1 MRACAPRTEQGGADD
16 SRLSSATVAP
26 ASREAPRASSESTD
40 RVPSLGRRDLAG
52 LIAAAAI
59 VAAVAL
65 ALGPVTPQIEFNRG
79 LGFDGIVYADMVA
92 AMRGQSTG
100 ALLTEAPPYAYRP
113 VAPALVAWSGLDVS
127 RGFLLLNVSSFILSG
142 PLVFLLLR
150 RYGAATSAG
159 LLGVFWWATLPAG
172 LRYAI
177 YDPVLT
183 DGVGLLFMFGVL
195 VAIAYRMTTVFA
207 AVLALGVLVRENL
220 AIFAPF
226 AWLSLLP
233 LGWRKATA
241 LAGLAALPAAAAF
254 IFVHVA
260 PPIASP
266 HAFDWLYFV
275 AENCE
280 RLLGNAGGRAW
291 RFAAAGVTSLGLVFA
306 LPILFARPSRDFVR
320 SRSYWRYF
328 VLASLAA
335 MIAGGYDWDR
345 YFLYFAPL
353 LLILVFAVCVRTLSL
368 RRAALLTLI
377 QLIAVRFAWPLG
389 ASEADYLAYNVS
401 TMDLSRLAVVA
412 VLSCACV
419 AASVAVVRWPISLG
433 RPPAPALPTPVE
445 TAPTM
450 SSAT

>member
-1 MRACAPRTEQGGADD
+1 LQAN
-16 SRLSSATVAP
+16 
-26 ASREAPRASSESTD
+26 SESTD

-59 VAAVAL
+59 VTGVAL

-79 LGFDGIVYADMVA
+79 LGYDGVVYADMVA

-100 ALLTEAPPYAYRP
+100 ALLAEKPPYAYRP

-183 DGVGLLFMFGVL
+183 DGFGLLFMFGAL
-195 VAIAYRMTTVFA
+195 VAIVYRMTAVFA
-207 AVLALGVLVRENL
+207 AALALGVLVRENL
-220 AIFAPF
+220 AILAPF

-254 IFVHVA
+254 TFVHVA

-275 AENCE
+275 AQNWEG
-280 RLLGNAGGRAW
+280 LLENAGGRAW
-291 RFAAAGVTSLGLVFA
+291 RFAAAGVTTLGLVFA
-306 LPILFARPSRDFVR
+306 LPILFARPSRHFVR
-320 SRSYWRYF
+320 SRPHWRYF

-335 MIAGGYDWDR
+335 MIAGGEDWDR

-353 LLILVFAVCVRTLSL
+353 LLILVFAVCVRALSL
-368 RRAALLTLI
+368 RRATLLTLM

-401 TMDLSRLAVVA
+401 TMDLSRLAVLA

-419 AASVAVVRWPISLG
+419 AAGVAVVRWPVSLG
-433 RPPAPALPTPVE
+433 RPPAPAQPTPVE
-445 TAPTM
+445 TAPPTS
-450 SSAT
+450 SSATRSRPHRADRSPSRRPWDSS